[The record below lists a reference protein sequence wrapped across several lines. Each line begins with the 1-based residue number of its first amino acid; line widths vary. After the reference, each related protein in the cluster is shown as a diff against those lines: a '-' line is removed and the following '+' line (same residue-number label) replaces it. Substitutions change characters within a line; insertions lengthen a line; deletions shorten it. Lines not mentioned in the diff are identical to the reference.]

1 MEFGGIWQNS
11 AELDGT
17 WQNLA
22 EFGRRRA

>member
-1 MEFGGIWQNS
+1 MEFGGIWQNL
-11 AELDGT
+11 AELDRT